1 MEFFEL
7 TSSSHTEYFQDG
19 LHGNHCFGCG
29 AWNDKG
35 LRIKSYWDWSF
46 ESFDGD
52 KDRPDSVCVFD
63 PEPHHAAMP
72 PDVMNGGIIASV
84 IDCHSVCTAI
94 AEAYRQASRN
104 VGEGPIIWYATA
116 SLHVNYRKP
125 TRIDGPITVRSR
137 ITEIKGKRTTLAVKL
152 FDHKGV
158 MTCDGEVVAVRVP
171 DQWADPDGL
180 LKHIEGGA

>member
-1 MEFFEL
+1 VS
-7 TSSSHTEYFQDG
+7 SSSHIKYFQDG

-29 AWNDKG
+29 AWNEKG
-35 LRIKSYWDWSF
+35 LRIKSYWDWSS
-46 ESFDGD
+46 ESSDGD
-52 KDRPDSVCVFD
+52 KNRPDSVCLFH

-94 AEAYRQASRN
+94 AEAYRMAGRN
-104 VGEGPIIWYATA
+104 VGEGSTIWYATA
-116 SLHVNYRKP
+116 SLQVNYRKP

-158 MTCDGEVVAVRVP
+158 MTCDGEVVAVRVS
-171 DQWADPDGL
+171 DEWADPNGL
-180 LKHIEGGA
+180 LQHIEERG